1 MQNIMKNKVYYRRN
15 LPHIQPKRQLFFVT
29 WTLKGAIPSKK
40 IALLKEEYEELIKKI
55 KDNIQLDIQNRILFK
70 KYDNLLH
77 NEKYG
82 THYLKDKKVS
92 NILVKT
98 IHFWDN
104 KRIEL
109 ISYCIM
115 SNHVHLVLRMFYKDE
130 NGKELYLRNVL
141 ESIKKYSAREC
152 NKIIG
157 NTGNSF
163 WQHESYDR
171 HIRDKAELHRIISYT
186 LDNPIKAGLCRNRG
200 DWEFSYIKEEYNEFI

>member
-1 MQNIMKNKVYYRRN
+1 MKK
-15 LPHIQPKRQLFFVT
+15 
-29 WTLKGAIPSKK
+29 TLLILIATVMLVPVIAQKK
-40 IALLKEEYEELIKKI
+40 T
-55 KDNIQLDIQNRILFK
+55 DIETRIFFK
-70 KYDNLLH
+70 KYDNILH
-77 NEKYG
+77 NEYTG
-82 THYLKDKKVS
+82 NHYLKDEKLAKIVT
-92 NILVKT
+92 NA

-115 SNHVHLVLRMFYKDE
+115 SNHVHLVLQMFYKDE
-130 NGKELYLRNVL
+130 NGKDLYLRNVL

-171 HIRDKAELHRIISYT
+171 HIRNRAELYRIISYT
-186 LDNPIKAGLCRNRG
+186 LDNPVKAGLCENRE
-200 DWEFSYIKEEYNEFI
+200 DWKFSYIKKEYNEFM